1 MTKSL
6 EATMYI
12 EELKSKIKLL
22 ENSRYPRDEEDHKG
36 LAEEIL
42 KSAENLKNVFY
53 KNSEGENSDSLTGKR
68 EIEVKSC
75 VVLGMTY
82 SKKEILLFDGKKVS
96 FVKSEDLKGYL

>member
-22 ENSRYPRDEEDHKG
+22 ENLRYSYDEEDQKE
-36 LAEEIL
+36 LSEEIL
-42 KSAENLKNVFY
+42 KAAENLKKVFN
-53 KNSEGENSDSLTGKR
+53 KTLEGENSDSLTGKR

-82 SKKEILLFDGKKVS
+82 SKKEILLF
-96 FVKSEDLKGYL
+96 

>member
-22 ENSRYPRDEEDHKG
+22 ENSRYPRDDEDQKG

-42 KSAENLKNVFY
+42 KSAEKLKKVFDA
-53 KNSEGENSDSLTGKR
+53 KENETEEV
-68 EIEVKSC
+68 EIPTYTI
-75 VVLGMTY
+75 LGITY
-82 SKKEILLFDGKKVS
+82 SKEEIVLHDGEKVFSINCSELKK
-96 FVKSEDLKGYL
+96 YL